1 MVYGRQP
8 LQSGVFELDGKA
20 RSFRSV
26 RDAKAAGLALI
37 PKDRHG
43 EAMLGGL
50 TVRENI
56 SLPILDKF
64 IIDPVL
70 RLMRSPRERR
80 HAEQIASTLSIK
92 TSGVD
97 TPIDNLSGGN
107 QQKVILGR
115 WLGARS
121 RIFLMMA
128 PTAAVD
134 IGAKAE
140 IYHLIRKLAVDGAAI
155 LFTSP
160 EVEEYRRV
168 CNRVLVF
175 HGGDVVGELTGEE
188 ATDTRIMEIAAGS
201 HYGYER

>member
-1 MVYGRQP
+1 
-8 LQSGVFELDGKA
+8 
-20 RSFRSV
+20 
-26 RDAKAAGLALI
+26 
-37 PKDRHG
+37 
-43 EAMLGGL
+43 
-50 TVRENI
+50 
-56 SLPILDKF
+56 LDKF

-70 RLMRSPRERR
+70 RLIRAPRERR

-92 TSGVD
+92 TTGVD
-97 TPIDNLSGGN
+97 TTIDNLSGGN

-121 RIFLMMA
+121 HIFLMMA

-134 IGAKAE
+134 IVAKAE
-140 IYHLIRKLAVDGAAI
+140 IYHLIRKLAADGAAI

-175 HGGDVVGELTGEE
+175 HGGDVVGELTGGE
-188 ATDTRIMEIAAGS
+188 ATDTQIMEIAAEG
-201 HYGYER
+201 HYGYEH

>member
-1 MVYGRQP
+1 MIYGRQP
-8 LQSGVFELDGKA
+8 LQSGALELDGKA
-20 RSFRSV
+20 LSFRSV

-70 RLMRSPRERR
+70 RLMRAPRERR
-80 HAEQIASTLSIK
+80 HAEQIASALSNK

-121 RIFLMMA
+121 RTF
-128 PTAAVD
+128 
-134 IGAKAE
+134 
-140 IYHLIRKLAVDGAAI
+140 
-155 LFTSP
+155 
-160 EVEEYRRV
+160 
-168 CNRVLVF
+168 
-175 HGGDVVGELTGEE
+175 
-188 ATDTRIMEIAAGS
+188 
-201 HYGYER
+201 

>member
-1 MVYGRQP
+1 MIYGRQP
-8 LQSGVFELDGKA
+8 LQSGVLKLDEKP

-43 EAMLGGL
+43 EAMLSGL

-56 SLPILDKF
+56 SLPIFDKF

-70 RLMRSPRERR
+70 RFMREPQERR
-80 HAEQIASTLSIK
+80 HAEHIASVLSIK
-92 TSGVD
+92 TSSVE
-97 TPIDNLSGGN
+97 TPIDDLSGGN
-107 QQKVILGR
+107 QQKAILGR
-115 WLGARS
+115 WLGAQS

-140 IYHLIRKLAVDGAAI
+140 IYRLIRKLADDGAAI

-175 HGGDVVGELTGEE
+175 QGGDVVGELTGEE
-188 ATDTRIMEIAAGS
+188 ATETRIMEIAAGS
-201 HYGYER
+201 HGHEH